1 MKDNDKQ
8 TSRMM
13 IRKHK
18 KRRHFFRRFILI
30 LAVLIAAGT
39 TVAAFEMHRLNPLN
53 HFNNLKTV
61 GGDPSEVKQKAGAFN
76 VLLIGNDERKKNS
89 TASHTDSMVLI
100 HVNLN
105 KHTYNLLSI
114 PRDTRVNIGGGVYT
128 KLTSVQYVSQLK
140 NGTKQGIIDAVQAVS
155 RLTGVP
161 INYYAETNY
170 WGLKDMVDSIGGIDM
185 KLPFRVRLTHP
196 WDKSFSGK
204 VYEVGTHHFDGKTAT
219 EVVHERY
226 SLPGTDYGR
235 QQLQEAALMA
245 IAKKVMQ
252 PANITKLPALSRALP
267 QFLTATNMSSEDML
281 SAALGAKGNFHPE
294 KQIKYRQV
302 KGTNARMYDDVL
314 KSYND
319 QLILPK
325 EELNVVIEKYF
336 SD

>member
-114 PRDTRVNIGGGVYT
+114 PRDTRVNICLLYT
-128 KLTSVQYVSQLK
+128 S
-140 NGTKQGIIDAVQAVS
+140 DAAD
-155 RLTGVP
+155 
-161 INYYAETNY
+161 E
-170 WGLKDMVDSIGGIDM
+170 
-185 KLPFRVRLTHP
+185 
-196 WDKSFSGK
+196 
-204 VYEVGTHHFDGKTAT
+204 
-219 EVVHERY
+219 
-226 SLPGTDYGR
+226 
-235 QQLQEAALMA
+235 
-245 IAKKVMQ
+245 
-252 PANITKLPALSRALP
+252 
-267 QFLTATNMSSEDML
+267 
-281 SAALGAKGNFHPE
+281 
-294 KQIKYRQV
+294 
-302 KGTNARMYDDVL
+302 
-314 KSYND
+314 
-319 QLILPK
+319 
-325 EELNVVIEKYF
+325 
-336 SD
+336 